1 MTINN
6 KSYFV
11 LWRILLVFL
20 IIVVLADFV
29 LSQVNGSISQYFNNH
44 IPALVAGSIILLL
57 ASIRINY
64 FSYEDEYE
72 IIHIRSKS
80 LIFGSFESAA
90 QTRYEF
96 PKRIIYDF
104 DFKQNLLRKQLTI
117 HLITQHGVKKVR
129 KFNLSFVPVRK
140 LSYVIQSLENIRKH
154 NKEMEKAGK
163 LEWS

>member
-1 MTINN
+1 MIVNN
-6 KSYFV
+6 KSYFL
-11 LWRILLVFL
+11 LWRVLLALLIIILLTDL
-20 IIVVLADFV
+20 I
-29 LSQVNGSISQYFNNH
+29 LSQVNGSISQYFDNH
-44 IPALVAGSIILLL
+44 IPAIIAGSLILLL

-104 DFKQNLLRKQLTI
+104 HFRENFLRKQLTI
-117 HLITQHGVKKVR
+117 HLITQQGVKKVR

-140 LSYVIQSLENIRKH
+140 LSYVIQSLENIRNN
-154 NKEMEKAGK
+154 NKELEKAGK
-163 LEWS
+163 LEWT

>member
-1 MTINN
+1 MIVNN
-6 KSYFV
+6 KSYFL
-11 LWRILLVFL
+11 LWRVLLVLL
-20 IIVVLADFV
+20 ILIVIADLV
-29 LSQVNGSISQYFNNH
+29 LSHVNGSISQYFNHH
-44 IPALVAGSIILLL
+44 IPAIVAGSLILLL

-104 DFKQNLLRKQLTI
+104 DFRENLFRKQLTI
-117 HLITQHGVKKVR
+117 HLITQQGVKKVR

-140 LSYVIQSLENIRKH
+140 LGYVIQSLEYIRKH
-154 NKEMEKAGK
+154 NKELEEEGK
-163 LEWS
+163 FEWS

>member
-1 MTINN
+1 MIVNN
-6 KSYFV
+6 KSYFL
-11 LWRILLVFL
+11 LWRVLLVFL
-20 IIVVLADFV
+20 ILILVADLV

-44 IPALVAGSIILLL
+44 IPALVAGAVILFL

-80 LIFGSFESAA
+80 LIFGSFESVA

-104 DFKQNLLRKQLTI
+104 DFRENFLRKQLTL
-117 HLITQHGVKKVR
+117 HLITQQGVKKVR

-140 LSYVIQSLENIRKH
+140 LSYVIQSLDHIRNH
-154 NKEMEKAGK
+154 NKELEKAGK